1 MKTNIT
7 LQSLAIFTGVA
18 LLAGAGSAR
27 AQVYAYDDA
36 SGYFGAAGNA
46 AWLFSTTTNGGYG
59 FMPWV
64 FTKQGSD
71 FQGFYVGNPSG
82 ISTNGNAWGMYA
94 NGPTANDSAAAYR
107 SFSNSLP
114 VNAVFTLR
122 WSNHGIGNAGHQG
135 GFSLRNGNANA
146 STADTET
153 GSRFDFYFV
162 GGGLNSFSI
171 SDGNGPVYINLPFAS
186 GPFQVEFTL
195 LTADTYRFVI
205 KDPTGVNVI
214 TSFDNQPLAGAGTI
228 DSVALY
234 ALQTDGDQVFNRMAI
249 YSSSLVPPDIAIV
262 SPTNGSVYQPTSTSI
277 AFNVTSA
284 VSGVSSNNVKLALNG
299 VNVTNL
305 SFSGTTASWA
315 VTATPVLTDNV
326 TYNGTITAVD
336 ANGNHATNTFT
347 FNTWRSDNPFIEAA
361 DYNYS
366 SGNFPNPA
374 FPDVNDSLFANL
386 GSNGV
391 DYLEYDTTG
400 TTHPNAYRPGDL
412 PQVEASADTV
422 DHAGYI
428 ANSLP
433 IYNLG
438 FIERFEWEN
447 YTRVMSNQTYAVYAR
462 MAGFGN
468 NPTMD
473 FERMANPT
481 ATTTDQPHASL
492 GTFVCPNTGGATIYT
507 MVQLKDFFSNPV
519 EVNFP
524 GTTTFRATSLADD
537 GSYNFAY
544 LIFVPSTNTSTLRPY
559 LSAGFPYPG
568 VTGVQ
573 PDQGISFTIAN
584 RQTSVNPATIKLLV
598 NTIDV
603 TSGITLSNNAAGTVV
618 SYVSPSLFASN
629 STNTLTAIYTDN
641 AGSPVTTTNTWQF
654 FVVTYQV
661 VAVPAAYAVPP
672 GSIDTAPGFAIR
684 INKARDDAPT
694 TDFPATL
701 LRAEHQ
707 LANLIVDNS
716 TTLPYV
722 NLATNASGS
731 DLFAETNTMNYDIT
745 GAPTGGFT
753 FPAKSAF
760 PYIATSGTNNFIA
773 MEALMYLQLAPGTY
787 RFAVRSDDGF
797 QLSTGPTPGNT
808 NTILALFDG
817 GRGNGTPMTFFFTV
831 PTAGLYPMRLLYCQ
845 GEFSG
850 NIEFYSIDH
859 ATGASTLINDPS
871 SPSSIK
877 AFQGTAVLLLN
888 PAHAGSS
895 SSFSFTTLAGHTH
908 TVQFKNALTDPLWST
923 FLTIPGDGSV
933 TNIVDSTASGARR
946 FYHVVTQ

>member
-1 MKTNIT
+1 MKTKLT
-7 LQSLAIFTGVA
+7 LQSLAILTGVA
-18 LLAGAGSAR
+18 WLACASSAR
-27 AQVYAYDDA
+27 AQVYAYDDV
-36 SGYFGAAGNA
+36 SGYVGAGGNA

-71 FQGFYVGNPSG
+71 FQGFYIGNPSG
-82 ISTNGNAWGMYA
+82 ISTNASAWGMYA
-94 NGPTANDSAAAYR
+94 NGPSGTNAAAAYR
-107 SFSNSLP
+107 GFSNSLP

-122 WSNHGIGNAGHQG
+122 WSNHGIGGAGHQG

-153 GSRFDFYFV
+153 GYRFDFYYA
-162 GGGLNSFSI
+162 GGGLNSFALR
-171 SDGNGPVYINLPFAS
+171 DGNGPAYVNLPFAS

-205 KDPTGVNVI
+205 KDGTGVNVI
-214 TSFDNQPLAGAGTI
+214 ASFDNQPLAGAGTI
-228 DSVALY
+228 DSVSLY

-249 YSSSLVPPDIAIV
+249 YSTSLVPPDITGL
-262 SPTNGSVYQPTSTSI
+262 SPTNGSVYLPTSTSI
-277 AFNVTSA
+277 SFNVASA

-315 VTATPVLTDNV
+315 VTATPVLADNV

-366 SGNFPNPA
+366 SGNFPDPA
-374 FPDVNDSLFANL
+374 FPDVNDSLFANI

-391 DYLEYDTTG
+391 DYLEYDNTG

-412 PQVEASADTV
+412 PQVEASGDTV
-422 DHAGYI
+422 DHAGYM

-433 IYNLG
+433 VYNLG

-447 YTRVMSNQTYAVYAR
+447 YTRNMSNKTYAVYAR

-468 NPTMD
+468 NPTML
-473 FERMANPT
+473 FERLANPT
-481 ATTTDQPHASL
+481 GTTSNQPRASL

-507 MVQLKDFFSNPV
+507 MVPLKDLFSNPV

-559 LSAGFPYPG
+559 LSSGFPYPG

-584 RQTSVNPATIKLLV
+584 RQTSVNPLTIKLLV
-598 NTIDV
+598 NAIDV
-603 TSGITLSNNAAGTVV
+603 TSSITLSNNAAGTVV

-654 FVVTYQV
+654 FVVTYQLV
-661 VAVPAAYAVPP
+661 SVPAAYAVPP

-701 LRAEHQ
+701 ARVEAQ
-707 LANLIVDNS
+707 LAGIIIDNS
-716 TTLPYV
+716 IHLPYA
-722 NLATNASGS
+722 NLATNGSGS
-731 DLFAETNTMNYDIT
+731 DLFAETATINYDIT

-753 FPAKSAF
+753 FPTKSAF
-760 PYIATSGTNNFIA
+760 PYIAASGTNNFIA

-787 RFAVRSDDGF
+787 KFAVRSDDGF

-808 NTILALFDG
+808 NTILGLFEG
-817 GRGNGTPMTFFFTV
+817 GRGNGTPSTFFFTV
-831 PTAGLYPMRLLYCQ
+831 QTAGLYPMRLLYCQ
-845 GEFSG
+845 GQFGG

-859 ATGASTLINDPS
+859 NTGASTLINDPS
-871 SPSSIK
+871 SPGSIK

-895 SSFSFTTLAGHTH
+895 SSFNFTTLAGHTH
-908 TVQFKNALTDPLWST
+908 VVQYKNALTDPVWTT
-923 FLTIPGDGSV
+923 FLTIAGNGSV
-933 TNIVDSTASGARR
+933 TNIVDSTANGARR
-946 FYHVVTQ
+946 FYHVTTQ

>member
-1 MKTNIT
+1 MSERRQCKANSTTAYDSASALTSLMKTNLT

-18 LLAGAGSAR
+18 LLACANSAR

-36 SGYFGAAGNA
+36 SGYTGAAGNVGWYFGTPA
-46 AWLFSTTTNGGYG
+46 NTNGGFG
-59 FMPWV
+59 FTPWV
-64 FTKQGSD
+64 FTKQGTA
-71 FQGFYVGNPSG
+71 FEGFYIGNG
-82 ISTNGNAWGMYA
+82 NQIGKVISTNGNAWGMYA
-94 NGPTANDSAAAYR
+94 HGGIGDAAAAYR
-107 SFSNSLP
+107 GFSNSLP
-114 VNAVFTLR
+114 VNAVFTIR
-122 WSNHGIGNAGHQG
+122 WLNRGIGTSSTHQG

-146 STADTET
+146 STADTEA
-153 GSRFDFYFV
+153 GSRFDFYYI
-162 GGGLNSFSI
+162 GGGQDSFSI
-171 SDGNGPVYINLPFAS
+171 LDGNGPAYVGLPFGS

-195 LTADTYRFVI
+195 LTTDTYRFVI
-205 KDPTGVNVI
+205 KDAAGVNVI
-214 TSFDNQPLAGAGTI
+214 ANFDNQPLAGFTGTTI

-234 ALQTDGDQVFNRMAI
+234 AIETDDDQIFNRMAI
-249 YSSSLVPPDIAIV
+249 YSSSLVPPDITGL

-277 AFNVTSA
+277 AFNVASA

-492 GTFVCPNTGGATIYT
+492 GTFVCPNTGGATIYA

-544 LIFVPSTNTSTLRPY
+544 LIFVPSDRKST
-559 LSAGFPYPG
+559 
-568 VTGVQ
+568 
-573 PDQGISFTIAN
+573 
-584 RQTSVNPATIKLLV
+584 
-598 NTIDV
+598 
-603 TSGITLSNNAAGTVV
+603 
-618 SYVSPSLFASN
+618 
-629 STNTLTAIYTDN
+629 
-641 AGSPVTTTNTWQF
+641 
-654 FVVTYQV
+654 
-661 VAVPAAYAVPP
+661 
-672 GSIDTAPGFAIR
+672 
-684 INKARDDAPT
+684 
-694 TDFPATL
+694 
-701 LRAEHQ
+701 
-707 LANLIVDNS
+707 
-716 TTLPYV
+716 
-722 NLATNASGS
+722 
-731 DLFAETNTMNYDIT
+731 
-745 GAPTGGFT
+745 
-753 FPAKSAF
+753 
-760 PYIATSGTNNFIA
+760 
-773 MEALMYLQLAPGTY
+773 
-787 RFAVRSDDGF
+787 
-797 QLSTGPTPGNT
+797 
-808 NTILALFDG
+808 
-817 GRGNGTPMTFFFTV
+817 
-831 PTAGLYPMRLLYCQ
+831 RL
-845 GEFSG
+845 
-850 NIEFYSIDH
+850 
-859 ATGASTLINDPS
+859 
-871 SPSSIK
+871 
-877 AFQGTAVLLLN
+877 
-888 PAHAGSS
+888 
-895 SSFSFTTLAGHTH
+895 
-908 TVQFKNALTDPLWST
+908 
-923 FLTIPGDGSV
+923 
-933 TNIVDSTASGARR
+933 
-946 FYHVVTQ
+946 

>member
-1 MKTNIT
+1 MSERRQCKANSTTAYDSASALTSLMKTKLT
-7 LQSLAIFTGVA
+7 LQSLAILTGVA
-18 LLAGAGSAR
+18 LLACANSAR

-36 SGYFGAAGNA
+36 SGYTGAAGNP

-71 FQGFYVGNPSG
+71 YQGFYVGNPSG

-94 NGPTANDSAAAYR
+94 NGPSGTNAAAAYR

-122 WSNHGIGNAGHQG
+122 WNNHGIGGAGHQG
-135 GFSLRNGNANA
+135 GFSLRSGNANV

-153 GSRFDFYFV
+153 GYRFDFYYL
-162 GGGLNSFSI
+162 GGGQNSFSLR
-171 SDGNGPVYINLPFAS
+171 DANGPVYIGLPFAS
-186 GPFQVEFTL
+186 GPFQAEFTL

-205 KDPTGVNVI
+205 KDGTAVNVI
-214 TSFDNQPLAGAGTI
+214 TNFDNQPLANSGTI

-234 ALQTDGDQVFNRMAI
+234 ALQTDGNQVFNRMAI
-249 YSSSLVPPDIAIV
+249 YSSSLVPPDITGV
-262 SPTNGSVYQPTSTSI
+262 SPTNGSVYQSNSTQI
-277 AFNVTSA
+277 TFNVASA

-315 VTATPVLTDNV
+315 VTATPVLADNT

-391 DYLEYDTTG
+391 DYLEYDNTG
-400 TTHPNAYRPGDL
+400 TNHPNAYRPGDL
-412 PQVEASADTV
+412 PQVEICADTV

-447 YTRVMSNQTYAVYAR
+447 YTRVMSNKTYAVYAR

-473 FERMANPT
+473 FGRMANLT

-559 LSAGFPYPG
+559 LSAGFPYPN

-573 PDQGISFTIAN
+573 PDQGITFTIAN
-584 RQTSVNPATIKLLV
+584 RQTSVNPATIKLLL

-618 SYVSPSLFASN
+618 NYVSSSLFASN

-641 AGSPVTTTNTWQF
+641 AGPPVTTTNTWQF

-661 VAVPAAYAVPP
+661 VAVPA
-672 GSIDTAPGFAIR
+672 T
-684 INKARDDAPT
+684 
-694 TDFPATL
+694 
-701 LRAEHQ
+701 
-707 LANLIVDNS
+707 
-716 TTLPYV
+716 
-722 NLATNASGS
+722 
-731 DLFAETNTMNYDIT
+731 
-745 GAPTGGFT
+745 
-753 FPAKSAF
+753 
-760 PYIATSGTNNFIA
+760 
-773 MEALMYLQLAPGTY
+773 
-787 RFAVRSDDGF
+787 RS
-797 QLSTGPTPGNT
+797 
-808 NTILALFDG
+808 
-817 GRGNGTPMTFFFTV
+817 
-831 PTAGLYPMRLLYCQ
+831 
-845 GEFSG
+845 E
-850 NIEFYSIDH
+850 E
-859 ATGASTLINDPS
+859 
-871 SPSSIK
+871 
-877 AFQGTAVLLLN
+877 
-888 PAHAGSS
+888 
-895 SSFSFTTLAGHTH
+895 
-908 TVQFKNALTDPLWST
+908 
-923 FLTIPGDGSV
+923 
-933 TNIVDSTASGARR
+933 RR
-946 FYHVVTQ
+946 VGKERR